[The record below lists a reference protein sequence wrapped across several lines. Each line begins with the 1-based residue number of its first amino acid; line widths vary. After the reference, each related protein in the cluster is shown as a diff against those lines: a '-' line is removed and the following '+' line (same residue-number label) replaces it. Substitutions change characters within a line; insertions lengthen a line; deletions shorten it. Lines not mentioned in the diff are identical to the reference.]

1 MVTTGFIILAIGF
14 VKAASD
20 YGILQAFAFAGLWF
34 VFGIFML
41 GIPSIVGIL
50 RTLGTFEAKEL
61 IQGLLAQLLLIAILL
76 GALSIIGIQ
85 NMFSWFLI
93 GGIIMGLTAPQQALD
108 RDREDRIKSNIEQE
122 TKK

>member
-1 MVTTGFIILAIGF
+1 MIGLIIMAIGF

>member
-1 MVTTGFIILAIGF
+1 MIGLIIMAIGCA
-14 VKAASD
+14 KAASD
-20 YGILQAFAFAGLWF
+20 YGILQAFAFAVLWF

-41 GIPSIVGIL
+41 GIPSIVGML

-85 NMFSWFLI
+85 SMFSWFII
-93 GGIIMGLTAPQQALD
+93 GGIIMGLTAPQQALN
-108 RDREDRIKSNIEQE
+108 RDREDRIKLNQDQDTE
-122 TKK
+122 K